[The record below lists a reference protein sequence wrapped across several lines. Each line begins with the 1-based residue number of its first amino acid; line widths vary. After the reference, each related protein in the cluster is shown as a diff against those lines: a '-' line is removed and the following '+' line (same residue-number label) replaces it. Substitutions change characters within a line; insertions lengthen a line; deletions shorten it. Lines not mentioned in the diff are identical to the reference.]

1 VDWIET
7 VAATPFS
14 YSIYSWQSHS
24 FYLSTLYHYYLAI
37 SSETDFVSHLVVVFS
52 VTQPDHLRHITVVS
66 MISSLSRR
74 NHPFP
79 QVLHVVVDVAS

>member
-1 VDWIET
+1 
-7 VAATPFS
+7 
-14 YSIYSWQSHS
+14 
-24 FYLSTLYHYYLAI
+24 
-37 SSETDFVSHLVVVFS
+37 
-52 VTQPDHLRHITVVS
+52 VVS